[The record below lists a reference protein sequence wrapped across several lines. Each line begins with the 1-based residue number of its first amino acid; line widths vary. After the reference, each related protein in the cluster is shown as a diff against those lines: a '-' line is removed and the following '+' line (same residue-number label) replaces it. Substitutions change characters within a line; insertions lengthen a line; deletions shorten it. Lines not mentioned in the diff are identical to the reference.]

1 MPGSCGEA
9 GSREWLF
16 LIEYAAQILETSGRR
31 RGVLPSW
38 EKAGDLS
45 ASHGNRQG
53 SIAVQQTEYY
63 ILYILNRLK
72 IPIISDLK
80 A

>member
-1 MPGSCGEA
+1 MVVPYRMCSADFGNFRNGEEA
-9 GSREWLF
+9 FF
-16 LIEYAAQILETSGRR
+16 LRGRK
-31 RGVLPSW
+31 
-38 EKAGDLS
+38 EDLS